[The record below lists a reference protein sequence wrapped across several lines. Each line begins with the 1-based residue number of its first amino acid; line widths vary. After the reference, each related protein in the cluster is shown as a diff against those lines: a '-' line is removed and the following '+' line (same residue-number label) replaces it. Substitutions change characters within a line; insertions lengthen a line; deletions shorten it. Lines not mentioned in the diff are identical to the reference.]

1 MKNKKKPS
9 TKQGKQGL
17 SKAEVKRLQLQY
29 GFNEL
34 PIKDPKSLVKTLVKI
49 ITEPMFSL
57 LLLAGTVYLI
67 IGSIEDALLLLC
79 FIALS
84 IGITAY
90 QEHKSERAIEA
101 LKDLSSPRALVIR
114 EGQTE
119 RIAGREVVIGDQL
132 ILEEGDRI
140 AADALV
146 LDSHDL
152 LIDESLLTG
161 ESEPIEKMNGKKVYS
176 GSLIVRGSG
185 LATVTAISMQTEIGK
200 IGKSLEQISHIE
212 SPLQSDIRIL
222 IKRFAIFGVC
232 LSMAVFLIYGFI
244 RQDWLNGAL
253 SGISLTMSLLPEEFT
268 VILTVFM
275 ALGVW
280 RISRQHVLTR
290 HAPVIETLG
299 SINTLCVDKT
309 GTLTINKMTLQ

>member
-9 TKQGKQGL
+9 IKQGKQGL
-17 SKAEVKRLQLQY
+17 SKAEVKRLQLHY

-119 RIAGREVVIGDQL
+119 RIAGREIVTGN
-132 ILEEGDRI
+132 
-140 AADALV
+140 
-146 LDSHDL
+146 L
-152 LIDESLLTG
+152 LKERESSLNMLKKSTLYEHSSKYRDFYWSFAPKQLLT
-161 ESEPIEKMNGKKVYS
+161 
-176 GSLIVRGSG
+176 R
-185 LATVTAISMQTEIGK
+185 
-200 IGKSLEQISHIE
+200 
-212 SPLQSDIRIL
+212 
-222 IKRFAIFGVC
+222 
-232 LSMAVFLIYGFI
+232 
-244 RQDWLNGAL
+244 
-253 SGISLTMSLLPEEFT
+253 
-268 VILTVFM
+268 
-275 ALGVW
+275 
-280 RISRQHVLTR
+280 
-290 HAPVIETLG
+290 
-299 SINTLCVDKT
+299 
-309 GTLTINKMTLQ
+309 